1 MSLEVHIPEFEDE
14 PGVIQEASAHAMRA
28 ERATPPRTAMNS
40 LADYS
45 TFRGGNTA

>member
-1 MSLEVHIPEFEDE
+1 MHIPDFEDE
-14 PGVIQEASAHAMRA
+14 PGLIREESAHAVRA